1 MDSVWTEIEQLRE
14 APIAQVRARYRE
26 VFQEE
31 PRSQHREHLFRRLA
45 WRLQA
50 LSEGGLSEA
59 ARQRADEI
67 ANDADLRVLPPQDF
81 FHRNPA
87 AARIVGRVHSRLDRR
102 IPRAGAIL
110 KREYRG
116 NTIAV
121 KVLADGFEYQGRHY
135 GSLSAIATEVA
146 GTRWNGLAFFGLTR
160 PRRTA
165 KGARHV

>member
-1 MDSVWTEIEQLRE
+1 MPLPTEEENGNTMNNDVQKQIETLRR
-14 APIAQVRARYRE
+14 ASIAQIRVTYRE

-59 ARQRADEI
+59 ARTRPDEI
-67 ANDADLRVLPPQDF
+67 ANAADLRVLPPQDF
-81 FHRNPA
+81 FNRNPA
-87 AARIVGRVHSRLDRR
+87 AARVAGRVHSRLDRR

-110 KREYRG
+110 KRVYRG

-146 GTRWNGLAFFGLTR
+146 GTRWNGLAFFG
-160 PRRTA
+160 
-165 KGARHV
+165 